1 MPVTVLIPA
10 PLRPYT
16 NNQETV
22 ELEGTTVGELLE
34 ALVVRFANLKK
45 HLYAEDGHL
54 RSYVNIYVNDE
65 DIRSLQHE
73 QTPVTEKDVISIIPS
88 IAGGKE
94 GMV

>member
-1 MPVTVLIPA
+1 MPVTILIPA

-16 NNQETV
+16 NKQEV
-22 ELEGTTVGELLE
+22 VQLEGATVGELLDG
-34 ALVVRFANLKK
+34 LVSRFANLKK
-45 HLYAEDGHL
+45 HLYTEDGRF

-65 DIRSLQHE
+65 DIRSLQNE

-94 GMV
+94 